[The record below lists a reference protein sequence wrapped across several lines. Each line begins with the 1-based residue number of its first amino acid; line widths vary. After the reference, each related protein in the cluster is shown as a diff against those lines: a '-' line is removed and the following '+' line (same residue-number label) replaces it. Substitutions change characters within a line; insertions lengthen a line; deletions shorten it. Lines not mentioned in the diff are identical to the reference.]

1 MSPALALRTNLVA
14 VDIGL
19 ISDLLCY
26 SLQSAIST
34 TTFYTNLIKAPYN
47 LIKAPYNL
55 IEVPLSHQGSTRPSR
70 FHYNLIKV
78 PLSHQGST
86 RPSRFHTTHQGSIST
101 IKVPYQPSRFISTI
115 KVHIST
121 IKVHISTIKVHI
133 STIKVNINHQGSIS
147 TIKVTFN
154 HQGYKLPTI
163 VLYKPHKSQP
173 RILNLTTLNSQT
185 SKTRQGF

>member
-47 LIKAPYNL
+47 LIK
-55 IEVPLSHQGSTRPSR
+55 VPLSHPGSTQPSR
-70 FHYNLIKV
+70 FHSAIKV
-78 PLSHQGST
+78 PYNL
-86 RPSRFHTTHQGSIST
+86 
-101 IKVPYQPSRFISTI
+101 IKVPYQPSRFHT
-115 KVHIST
+115 
-121 IKVHISTIKVHI
+121 
-133 STIKVNINHQGSIS
+133 NHQGYIQPSKLHS

-154 HQGYKLPTI
+154 HQGYI
-163 VLYKPHKSQP
+163 QP
-173 RILNLTTLNSQT
+173 SRLHA
-185 SKTRQGF
+185 